1 MANRFPLIVN
11 ANTDQIQELPV
22 GDNLD
27 LSSSGISSVGNI
39 YSTGIITASSFSGS
53 FSGTSTLAS
62 GLTGSPSIT
71 VSGLYA
77 TGIATFE
84 QNINLRD
91 NAKANFG
98 NDTDLRIYH
107 DGTNSYV
114 EDTGTGNLYL
124 SGSTDVIIQHH
135 STSETMAKFTGN
147 GAAELYY
154 DNSKK
159 FETTSGGVSVTGSIT
174 ASSATI
180 TGNVSIA
187 GTLTYEDVTSIDAIG
202 LVTARTGVRIT
213 TGGLVVTA
221 GVSTFTTG
229 PVIIGAAT
237 STGTAS
243 QPLQVTGGA
252 YVSGNLGIG
261 TTNPTSQLQITGQFQ
276 STQAN
281 STADG
286 GGQIY
291 LNGANGN
298 RIDFNSTGVA
308 APSFTTR
315 SAGTKILLYGG
326 LSPST
331 VDYAFG
337 IESSTLWSSVASS
350 AQQFKWY
357 AGTTNIASLFGTGEL
372 VVGTTT
378 KTGTA
383 SQPLQV
389 SGGAYVSGALGIG
402 TTNPAATGST
412 LGVAGTIT
420 ELYAG
425 QYWNVVSQADVG
437 IGASQVPLNQYL
449 GQLAFVDD
457 FSPTTLIAP
466 RLQSVGEK
474 TTLVAGNTVSLTYN
488 TGGGNIAICTNPSGD
503 ITLAVA
509 GIPTDSTFDNTAL
522 TFSVF
527 VNQTGTARSCTAVT
541 LNGLTASIKWAGGSL
556 ASALSGVTTTSG
568 TDIYSFTGINTI
580 GSASTTANYRVLG
593 VVNGGFR

>member
-1 MANRFPLIVN
+1 MANRYPLIYNPN
-11 ANTDQIQELPV
+11 ANQLQELQS

-27 LSSSGISSVGNI
+27 LGGSGISSVGNI
-39 YSTGIITASSFSGS
+39 NSTGIITATTFSGALVGS
-53 FSGTSTLAS
+53 FSGNAS
-62 GLTGSPSIT
+62 NLS
-71 VSGLYA
+71 VSGVV
-77 TGIATFE
+77 TFS
-84 QNINLRD
+84 QDIKLGD
-91 NAKANFG
+91 NDKANFG
-98 NDTDLRIYH
+98 DSDDLKIYH
-107 DGTNSYV
+107 DGSNSYV

-135 STSETMAKFTGN
+135 STGETMAKFTGN
-147 GAAELYY
+147 GASELYH

-187 GTLTYEDVTSIDAIG
+187 GTLTYEDVTNIDSVG

-229 PVIIGAAT
+229 PVFIGSGT
-237 STGTAS
+237 STGTES

-252 YVSGNLGIG
+252 YVSGSVGINS
-261 TTNPTSQLQITGQFQ
+261 TNP
-276 STQAN
+276 
-281 STADG
+281 
-286 GGQIY
+286 
-291 LNGANGN
+291 
-298 RIDFNSTGVA
+298 
-308 APSFTTR
+308 
-315 SAGTKILLYGG
+315 
-326 LSPST
+326 
-331 VDYAFG
+331 
-337 IESSTLWSSVASS
+337 SSTLSV
-350 AQQFKWY
+350 
-357 AGTTNIASLFGTGEL
+357 G
-372 VVGTTT
+372 
-378 KTGTA
+378 
-383 SQPLQV
+383 
-389 SGGAYVSGALGIG
+389 
-402 TTNPAATGST
+402 
-412 LGVAGTIT
+412 GTIT

-425 QYWNVVSQADVG
+425 QYWNLVSQADVG

-466 RLQSVGEK
+466 RIQSVGEK
-474 TTLVAGNTVSLTYN
+474 TTLVSGNTASLTYN
-488 TGGGNIAICTNPSGD
+488 TGGGNIAICTNPSGNV
-503 ITLAVA
+503 TLAVT
-509 GIPTDSTFDNTAL
+509 GIPTDSTFDNTSL

-568 TDIYSFTGINTI
+568 TDIFSFTGINTI
-580 GSASTTANYRVLG
+580 GSASTTANYLVLG